1 MLPPTSQKT
10 PDPEVVGCS
19 LLSFA
24 TQLGSQDSLCPALTL
39 RTGTGSG
46 PQFHTCIKGG
56 GGSACCLPS
65 GAEVGAKEP
74 GASVLLLGKQTREVK
89 GFAEITQWGRR
100 GDHASPLDQGGMK
113 GRGTLPWPWIQ
124 PLHGIDI

>member
-74 GASVLLLGKQTREVK
+74 GASVLLLGKLRPERSRALLRSHSGDAVGTTR
-89 GFAEITQWGRR
+89 
-100 GDHASPLDQGGMK
+100 PL
-113 GRGTLPWPWIQ
+113 
-124 PLHGIDI
+124 